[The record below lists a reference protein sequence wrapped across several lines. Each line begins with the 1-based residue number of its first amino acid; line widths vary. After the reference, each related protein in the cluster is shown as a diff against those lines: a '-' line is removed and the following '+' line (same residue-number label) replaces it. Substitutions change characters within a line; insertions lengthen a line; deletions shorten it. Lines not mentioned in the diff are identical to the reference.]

1 MSGGCCCYGFSN
13 SDDFDESALPQY
25 PALQAAAD
33 HLRPGILAELF
44 NNADA

>member
-1 MSGGCCCYGFSN
+1 MSGGCCYYGFSN
-13 SDDFDESALPQY
+13 SDDLMRARPQY